1 MASYISDKHIFIF
14 RLYLST
20 VKVSRNKYDSLLKEI
35 RQLVEQARQ
44 NVIRNIN
51 TELLLTYWNVGRL
64 IIEREMKDNID
75 EQSSRQLILE
85 LSKELTKQV
94 GKGFS
99 RSNLFLMRRFYQ
111 IYDSVQTVSGQGSRK
126 RVHTVSER
134 VSKEKKLMIP
144 GKSNRVRTASGQK
157 KTGLTVSHQ
166 LSWSHYCELLK
177 CSNELEVSFYQQTAI
192 NEGWSVRE
200 LRRQIDTALF
210 ERIALSKNTKSVMKL
225 AAKGQIIES
234 ETDIA
239 KDPYVLEFLNIP
251 EHHSY
256 SEKQLEQKIIDNLQK
271 FILELGKGF
280 AFIARQFRITL
291 NNKHYRVDLVFYHRI
306 LKCFVLIDLK
316 IKSVE
321 HSDIGQMNLYL
332 NYFETEENV
341 EGDNQP
347 IGIILSK
354 HKDDI
359 TVEYAIRGITNKI
372 FVSKYQLYLPDKKLL
387 KKKVEEL
394 LDKK

>member
-1 MASYISDKHIFIF
+1 MSFTCGNTYPPRLFLNSVKISRH
-14 RLYLST
+14 
-20 VKVSRNKYDSLLKEI
+20 KYNDLLKEI

-51 TELLLTYWNVGRL
+51 TELLFTYWNVGRL
-64 IIEREMKDNID
+64 IVEKEKQEKFDDVSLRQMFID
-75 EQSSRQLILE
+75 
-85 LSKELTKQV
+85 LSKELTREL

-99 RSNLFLMRRFYQ
+99 RSNLFAMRSFHLRFS
-111 IYDSVQTVSGQGSRK
+111 IDDTVLTVSGQKLKPQKSL
-126 RVHTVSER
+126 TVSGQT
-134 VSKEKKLMIP
+134 VKKI
-144 GKSNRVRTASGQK
+144 
-157 KTGLTVSHQ
+157 GLTVSDQ
-166 LSWSHYCELLK
+166 LSWSHYYELLK
-177 CSNELEVSFYQQTAI
+177 CNDEMEIGFYQQTAI
-192 NEGWSVRE
+192 NESWSVRE
-200 LRRQIDTALF
+200 LRRQMDTALF
-210 ERIALSKNTKSVMKL
+210 ERIALSKNAKGVMRL

-234 ETDIA
+234 ENDIT
-239 KDPYVLEFLNIP
+239 KDPYVLDFLKIP

-256 SEKQLEQKIIDNLQK
+256 TEKHLEQKIIDNLQK

-291 NNKHYRVDLVFYHRI
+291 NNKHYHVDLVFYHRI

-316 IKSVE
+316 TKAVE
-321 HSDIGQMNLYL
+321 HGDIGQMNLYL
-332 NYFETEENV
+332 NYFETEQNT

-347 IGIILSK
+347 VGIILTK
-354 HKDDI
+354 HKDDV

-387 KKKVEEL
+387 KKKVKEL

>member
-1 MASYISDKHIFIF
+1 M
-14 RLYLST
+14 
-20 VKVSRNKYDSLLKEI
+20 
-35 RQLVEQARQ
+35 
-44 NVIRNIN
+44 
-51 TELLLTYWNVGRL
+51 
-64 IIEREMKDNID
+64 
-75 EQSSRQLILE
+75 
-85 LSKELTKQV
+85 
-94 GKGFS
+94 
-99 RSNLFLMRRFYQ
+99 
-111 IYDSVQTVSGQGSRK
+111 SGQTK
-126 RVHTVSER
+126 
-134 VSKEKKLMIP
+134 I
-144 GKSNRVRTASGQK
+144 
-157 KTGLTVSHQ
+157 GLTVSYQ

-177 CSNELEVSFYQQTAI
+177 CNNEIEMGFYQHTAI

-210 ERIALSKNTKSVMKL
+210 ERIALSKDAKGLMKL
-225 AAKGQIIES
+225 ATKGHVVEN
-234 ETDIA
+234 ETDIT

-256 SEKQLEQKIIDNLQK
+256 TEKHLEQKIIDNLQN

-280 AFIARQFRITL
+280 GFIARQFRITL
-291 NNKHYRVDLVFYHRI
+291 NNKHFRVDLVFYHRI
-306 LKCFVLIDLK
+306 LRCFVLIDLK

-332 NYFETEENV
+332 NYFETEQNA
-341 EGDNQP
+341 EGDNPP

-387 KKKVEEL
+387 KRKVMQL
-394 LDKK
+394 MDKK